1 MNKQNVNDGIVL
13 GLVVFQAVIAAAVL
27 NPEGLGLPGIVLGW
41 MAVANVG
48 VGVLLNRL
56 QTIGQRPE

>member
-1 MNKQNVNDGIVL
+1 MRSHLNDGIVL
-13 GLVVFQAVIAAAVL
+13 ALIVFQAMIAASVL
-27 NPEGLGLPGIVLGW
+27 NPENLGLPPMVLAW

-56 QTIGQRPE
+56 STIGQKPE

>member
-1 MNKQNVNDGIVL
+1 MRTHLNDGIVL
-13 GLVVFQAVIAAAVL
+13 ALVVFQAVIAAAVL
-27 NPEGLGLPGIVLGW
+27 NPENLGLPSLALAW

-56 QTIGQRPE
+56 STIGQKPE